1 MRLVWVHLRPL
12 IRYRACHVS
21 QGCSLQR
28 STFTE
33 VVAVQTILDG
43 ADLSMATFATC
54 APPCY
59 TCHHTY
65 ARQMHHSRQRTQQYN
80 RRPRDARNPW

>member
-1 MRLVWVHLRPL
+1 MRDDWSALHAATSMGALAAAL
-12 IRYRACHVS
+12 TMYRACHVS

-28 STFTE
+28 STLTE

-59 TCHHTY
+59 VPPY
-65 ARQMHHSRQRTQQYN
+65 LRTA
-80 RRPRDARNPW
+80 DASLAAAHAAI